1 MNMKTYLVG
10 GAVRDMIM
18 GIHPKDK
25 DYVVIGATPEH
36 MLASGYTQV
45 GADFPVFLHPE
56 SNEEYALARTE
67 RKNGKGY
74 TGFAVDFSQD
84 VTLEQDLARR
94 DLTMNAMAVA
104 MDSTRAIIDPFNGM
118 KDIDEKILRHT
129 SPAFAED
136 PVRVL
141 RIARFAARYQFTVAP
156 ETMTFM
162 KDMVVNGD
170 MKDLTAERVW
180 KEFEKG
186 LMENNPEIMLATL
199 IECGAHKD
207 LQLFFCKNNIA
218 GSMDAL
224 TDAVKAGMPLEAR
237 FALIATNFRTEQE
250 YVDARIPSDCK
261 ELSKLI
267 NNEASS
273 IFKYFELTVAER
285 LQLFN
290 RCDLF
295 RKRARFELMIKTLV
309 HVGNHCGLKRYD
321 VPVHKIK
328 FDMEKALGVDA
339 GAIALA
345 LEDKSKIKDTIF
357 AARVKA
363 MSEE

>member
-1 MNMKTYLVG
+1 MEMKTYLVG

-18 GIHPKDK
+18 GIDPKDK
-25 DYVVIGATPEH
+25 DYVVIGSTPEL
-36 MLASGYTQV
+36 MLSSGYTQV

-56 SNEEYALARTE
+56 TNEEYALARTE

-74 TGFAVDFSQD
+74 TGFAVDFSQN
-84 VTLEQDLARR
+84 VTLEEDLARR
-94 DLTMNAMAVA
+94 DLTMNAIAIPI
-104 MDSTRAIIDPFNGM
+104 DNTKEIIDPFDGK
-118 KDIDEKILRHT
+118 KDVEDKILRHT

-136 PVRVL
+136 PVRIL
-141 RIARFAARYQFTVAP
+141 RVARFAARYKFSVAP
-156 ETMTFM
+156 ETMAFM
-162 KDMVVNGD
+162 KYMVINGD

-186 LMENNPEIMLATL
+186 LMEQNPEIMLSTL
-199 IECGAHKD
+199 IECNAHKD
-207 LQLFFCKNNIA
+207 LPLFFCKNNIA
-218 GSMDAL
+218 GSMEAL
-224 TDAVKAGMPLEAR
+224 TDAVNANMPLEAR

-261 ELSKLI
+261 ELSKMI

-273 IFKYFELTVAER
+273 VFKYFELTVAER

-295 RKRARFELMIKTLV
+295 RKRERFELMIKTLV
-309 HVGNHCGLKRYD
+309 HVGNRCGLKRYD

-328 FDMEKALGVDA
+328 FDIHKAVGVDA
-339 GAIALA
+339 GTIALS

>member
-1 MNMKTYLVG
+1 MDMKTYLVG

-18 GIHPKDK
+18 GIEAKDK
-25 DYVVIGATPEH
+25 DYVVIGATPEI

-56 SNEEYALARTE
+56 TNEEYALARTE
-67 RKNGKGY
+67 RKNGRGY
-74 TGFAVDFSQD
+74 NGFVVDFSKD
-84 VTLEQDLARR
+84 VTLEEDLARR
-94 DLTMNAMAVA
+94 DLTMNAMALSS
-104 MDSTRAIIDPFNGM
+104 DPSLTIIDPFNGM
-118 KDIDEKILRHT
+118 QDIDNCVLRHT

-136 PVRVL
+136 PVRIL
-141 RIARFAARYQFTVAP
+141 RIARFAARYKFNVAL

-162 KDMVVNGD
+162 KDMVANGD
-170 MKDLTAERVW
+170 MKDLTSERVW

-186 LMENNPEIMLATL
+186 LMEENPEIMLSTL

-207 LQLFFCKNNIA
+207 LPLFFCKNNIT
-218 GSMDAL
+218 GSLDGL
-224 TDAVKAGMPLEAR
+224 ISAVEDSLPLEAR

-273 IFKYFELTVAER
+273 VFKYFELTVAER

-295 RKRARFELMIKTLV
+295 RKRPRFELMIQTLV
-309 HVGNHCGLKRYD
+309 HVGNHCGFKRFD
-321 VPVHKIK
+321 VPVHKIH

-339 GAIALA
+339 GVIALS

-357 AARVKA
+357 MARVKA